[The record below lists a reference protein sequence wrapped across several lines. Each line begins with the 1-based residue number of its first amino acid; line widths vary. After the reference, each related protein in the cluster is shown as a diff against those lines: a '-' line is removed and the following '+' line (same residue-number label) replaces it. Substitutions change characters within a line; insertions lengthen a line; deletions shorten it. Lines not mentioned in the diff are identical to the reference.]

1 MLTIESSVELANGV
15 RMPRFGLGVWRS
27 QPGAETERA
36 VAAALRHGYRLVDT
50 AALYGNE
57 ADVGRAV
64 RASGIPREQIFI
76 TTKVWNDDHG
86 YDNTKRA
93 FHASLDRLGMDYV
106 DLYLIHW
113 PVPAR
118 GLFKETY
125 RAIEDLYEEGLIRA
139 IGVSNFKVRHLEE
152 LMTSC
157 RIKPMVNQIELHPLL
172 TQRETVEFC
181 QKEGIQIESWSPI
194 MRGKLDLPL
203 LHELAAKYGK
213 TPAQIV
219 IRWHLQHGY
228 VVIPKSVREERIA
241 ENSRVFDFE
250 LSGEDMR
257 RIDGLNE
264 DRRFGRDPD
273 DV

>member
-125 RAIEDLYEEGLIRA
+125 RAIEDLYEEGLVRA